1 MSEQDQQRRPS
12 PLESE
17 RGSTNIEDGV
27 VSRIAGTAAGEVE
40 GVHMGGRASR
50 AAGGVLGGVTGTQSL
65 SQGISVEFGRV
76 EAAIEVKMAVEYGR
90 NIVQLAKMVRD
101 RITERVENLTGL
113 RVVEMNVTID
123 DIIFPEEE
131 GERRSGLSS
140 RLREDRMQEMQT
152 EEIEASSR
160 GRNAAGTEPM
170 DLGAARSE
178 AMIQSGRRF
187 GEEMI
192 RAEDKPE
199 EDETTELRLDDEETE
214 PRRRRER

>member
-1 MSEQDQQRRPS
+1 MSEREEQRFGS

-17 RGSTNIEDGV
+17 HGSTTIQDGV
-27 VSRIAGTAAGEVE
+27 VSKIVGMAAREVE
-40 GVHMGGRASR
+40 GVRMGGSASR
-50 AAGGVLGGVTGTQSL
+50 TAGEILGGLTGSQDL
-65 SQGISVEFGRV
+65 SRGVSVEVGRV

-90 NIVQLAKMVRD
+90 NIVQLTKMVRD

-113 RVVEMNVTID
+113 RVVELNVTID

-160 GRNAAGTEPM
+160 GRKAAGTEPM

-187 GEEMI
+187 GEEVI

-199 EDETTELRLDDEETE
+199 EDETAELRFEGEY
-214 PRRRRER
+214 RRRER